1 MTASPPTGQPP
12 PGWTSVCDMPIRTA
26 SARWEGNLTE
36 GSGTVST
43 GKGGYQGNYSFK
55 SRFEEG
61 EGTNPEELIGAAHAG
76 CFSMAFSKGLAD
88 AGFTPTSVE
97 TTAKVHLD
105 KTDAGMTVTR
115 IDLETVGDV
124 PGIDASDFQKIAEG
138 AKENCPI
145 SRLLSPGAQIS
156 LNAVLS

>member
-1 MTASPPTGQPP
+1 
-12 PGWTSVCDMPIRTA
+12 MPIRTA
-26 SARWEGNLTE
+26 SARWSGNLTE
-36 GSGTVST
+36 GSGTIKT

-61 EGTNPEELIGAAHAG
+61 EGTNPEELIAAAHAG

-105 KTDAGMTVTR
+105 KTDGGMAVTR

-124 PGIDASDFQKIAEG
+124 PGIDVADFQKIATG

-145 SRLLSPGAQIS
+145 SRLLSPGAEIT
-156 LNAVLS
+156 LSAKLA